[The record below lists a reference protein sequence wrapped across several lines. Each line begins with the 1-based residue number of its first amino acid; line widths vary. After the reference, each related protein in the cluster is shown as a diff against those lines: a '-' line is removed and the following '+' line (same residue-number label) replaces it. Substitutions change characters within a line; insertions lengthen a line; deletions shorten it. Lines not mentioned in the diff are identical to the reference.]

1 MGLDISYYKIGEKV
15 EVDENIE
22 TWSEEF
28 HKEYGHDLI
37 WLYSN
42 YEMEQSDDL
51 DGFYRSERLGGF
63 RAGSYSGYSNYR
75 DMLRRLSIVA
85 MAENKELSE
94 KYNDE
99 GIIPF
104 NLQLDF
110 SDCEGFIGP
119 FSSVTLRDQYRD
131 FYDPIIKGI
140 IKMAKYGVKPEIYKT
155 IPKESL
161 EYFAELYNEWKTA
174 FEKSANVGVV
184 YYA

>member
-1 MGLDISYYKIGEKV
+1 MGLDISYYKIGNKV

-22 TWSEEF
+22 AWSDEF
-28 HKEYGHDLI
+28 YEEYGHDLI

-75 DMLRRLSIVA
+75 DTLRRLSIVA
-85 MAENKELSE
+85 MAENKELAE
-94 KYNDE
+94 KYKDE
-99 GIIPF
+99 YPF
-104 NLQLDF
+104 ELQLNF

-119 FSSVTLRDQYRD
+119 FSSVTLRDQYRE
-131 FYDPIIKGI
+131 FHGPIVKDI
-140 IKMAKYGVKPEIYKT
+140 IKMAKYGVKPEIYKS
-155 IPKESL
+155 ISREEL
-161 EYFAELYNEWKTA
+161 EYFAELYMEWKTA
-174 FEKSANVGVV
+174 FEETSNVGVV